1 MWNLDT
7 GHAEVH
13 TIEHEKTGFRSTC
26 TTEVQEKEARV
37 LGKKVRQEEVSV
49 KQTRDG
55 LLGSSHVEVNHKTG
69 GVVQKK
75 EGLFFTTKKEGTG
88 SLDKKTGEVEFEGEV
103 SSTFGVRKEV
113 QQAAGR
119 GAQVAT
125 TQARHA
131 NETKL
136 FCSSSEVG
144 KALQDAASQ
153 VAVQSTAGFVGCP
166 AGEVLGKIAG
176 SKTAGS
182 VAGEALAA
190 GAVAACM
197 SKGTCKEKLQNA
209 GSAAGTSLALASAHE
224 AANGIAGAGLV
235 GNVTGQAL
243 GAAITSDGPLPER
256 LVHAVE
262 AGGQAALVHG
272 AGKALAMAGVPLR
285 PTNLINEKQRKG
297 IEFAGGSMVSVGCRD
312 RIGSA
317 QLLDGSQISK
327 SQHEEGAQLRVGQGL
342 RRFLFWHVWQT
353 SRFHSVS
360 VHVFSSHAGGGTI
373 VSAVAPEAT
382 FVSGLASAVG
392 ISGNLG
398 ETQRSQHVQR
408 SDGGFKQK
416 EETLN
421 GFAGGVDV
429 CGQGPSVV
437 IVS

>member
-1 MWNLDT
+1 MLVAWPRPCKAGAYDQRRVNEHRCFVTAEQRKDAIAQAL
-7 GHAEVH
+7 GHA
-13 TIEHEKTGFRSTC
+13 
-26 TTEVQEKEARV
+26 
-37 LGKKVRQEEVSV
+37 
-49 KQTRDG
+49 
-55 LLGSSHVEVNHKTG
+55 
-69 GVVQKK
+69 
-75 EGLFFTTKKEGTG
+75 
-88 SLDKKTGEVEFEGEV
+88 
-103 SSTFGVRKEV
+103 
-113 QQAAGR
+113 AAQ
-119 GAQVAT
+119 GAADT
-125 TQARHA
+125 
-131 NETKL
+131 
-136 FCSSSEVG
+136 
-144 KALQDAASQ
+144 ALH
-153 VAVQSTAGFVGCP
+153 
-166 AGEVLGKIAG
+166 
-176 SKTAGS
+176 
-182 VAGEALAA
+182 LAF
-190 GAVAACM
+190 
-197 SKGTCKEKLQNA
+197 EKLSCNMA
-209 GSAAGTSLALASAHE
+209 G
-224 AANGIAGAGLV
+224 ANGIV

-256 LVHAVE
+256 LVHAAE
-262 AGGQAALVHG
+262 ACGKAALVHG
-272 AGKALAMAGVPLR
+272 AGKAFAKTGVPLC
-285 PTNLINEKQRKG
+285 PTDLINEKQRKG

-360 VHVFSSHAGGGTI
+360 VHVFSSHVGGGTI